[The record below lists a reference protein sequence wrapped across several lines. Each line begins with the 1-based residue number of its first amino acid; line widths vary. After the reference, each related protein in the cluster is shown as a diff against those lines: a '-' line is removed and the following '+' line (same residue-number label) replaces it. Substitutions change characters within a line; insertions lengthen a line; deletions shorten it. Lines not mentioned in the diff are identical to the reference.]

1 MSIKS
6 DKLSPE
12 DRREMEHRL
21 EEMGVEGVKIAL
33 QTMTNISDVER
44 WFAWEWLKEKT
55 EGERT
60 QANWILIASITA
72 AITGVVG
79 VIVSGIQLYISL
91 CGP

>member
-6 DKLSPE
+6 DKLSRE

-44 WFAWEWLKEKT
+44 WFAWERLKEK
-55 EGERT
+55 
-60 QANWILIASITA
+60 S
-72 AITGVVG
+72 
-79 VIVSGIQLYISL
+79 
-91 CGP
+91 